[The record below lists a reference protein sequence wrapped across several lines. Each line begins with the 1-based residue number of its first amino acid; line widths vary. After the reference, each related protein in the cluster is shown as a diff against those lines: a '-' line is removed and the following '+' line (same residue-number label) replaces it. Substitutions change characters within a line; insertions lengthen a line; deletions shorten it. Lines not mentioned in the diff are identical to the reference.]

1 MNYLDYTIISLYVL
15 AMLGI
20 GFFVK
25 DCKNS
30 VDFFQGGR
38 NFGWFTL
45 LLSVM
50 ATQLSAI
57 SFISAPAFVGF
68 KTGGGLKWLTFEFA
82 VPLAMI
88 FVAAVIIPPLYRSGV
103 VSVYEFLE
111 KRFGRSTRLLIS
123 GVFLLNRSAAT
134 GVSVYILAVIMEV
147 MFQIPYWQSI
157 VLVCIITVLYSLKG
171 GMRAVVISDA
181 VQMVILIGSIFVC
194 LGYGFY
200 YIGGWSGFTAS
211 VDPARMKIMDF
222 SKLGFNNDQYGML
235 PMLLGGLFLYMS
247 YYGADQT
254 QVQRALAAKDLKTV
268 RKTFVIN
275 GIARFG
281 VTLAYC
287 SMGLIVGTFMLTKP
301 EMVKIIGDK
310 PDLMLP
316 TFMRYYLPNGMMGF
330 VLIGILSAAMS
341 TYSSVFN
348 SLSAVTIEDFLS
360 IGKTIDPKTY
370 VRWSRLLSL
379 FWMLVCVIISFFV
392 GNFAKTVIE
401 AINQIGSLV
410 YGPILMLFLLAILS
424 KKTTGLSVNIGLVAG
439 IAANIYV
446 WKCQPQIFWFW
457 WNVIGTTVTFVVV
470 CIVRFLHPFA
480 LDLMYYWDKNAQFV
494 QNMGLTNLQ
503 QNSMI
508 TFPVSKESIEKCL
521 TNKDNNLF
529 EPRPIVWNRQI
540 IGYSMA
546 FFLLMIFVS
555 FLLERIL

>member
-1 MNYLDYTIISLYVL
+1 MNYLDYTIILTYVIVL
-15 AMLGI
+15 LGI

-25 DCKNS
+25 DCKNK

-38 NFGWFTL
+38 NFGWVTL

-68 KTGGGLKWLTFEFA
+68 RAGGGLKWLTFEFA

-88 FVAAVIIPPLYRSGV
+88 FVAAVIIPPLYRSGL

-123 GVFLLNRSAAT
+123 GVFLINRSAAT
-134 GVSVYILAVIMEV
+134 GVSVYILAVIMES
-147 MFQIPYWQSI
+147 MFQISYWQSI
-157 VLVCIITVLYSLKG
+157 VLVCVITVLYSLKG

-181 VQMVILIGSIFVC
+181 VQMVILIGGIFVC

-200 YIGGWSGFTAS
+200 HIGGWSGFTAA
-211 VDPARMKIMDF
+211 VDPARMHIMDF

-268 RKTFVIN
+268 RKTFLIN

-281 VTLAYC
+281 VTLTYC
-287 SMGLIVGTFMLTKP
+287 LMGLIVGTFMLTKP
-301 EMVKIIGDK
+301 EMVAIIGDK
-310 PDLMLP
+310 PDMMLP

-330 VLIGILSAAMS
+330 VLVGILSAAMS

-348 SLSAVTIEDFLS
+348 SLSAVTIEDFLLH
-360 IGKTIDPKTY
+360 GRKIDPKTY

-379 FWMLVCVIISFFV
+379 FWMFVCVVISFFV
-392 GNFAKTVIE
+392 GSFAKTVIE

-424 KKTTGLSVNIGLVAG
+424 KKTTGLSVNIGLLAG

-457 WNVIGTTVTFVVV
+457 WNIIGTAVTFLTV
-470 CIVRFLHPFA
+470 CIVRFLHPYA
-480 LDLMYYWDKNAQFV
+480 LNLMQIWDRNAQFQ

-508 TFPVSKESIEKCL
+508 AFPVSKESIEKCL

-529 EPRPIVWNRQI
+529 EPQPIVWNREI
-540 IGYSMA
+540 IGYSVA
-546 FFLLMIFVS
+546 FFAFMIFVS